1 MTVPTPPAAPADP
14 AAPPVVEAPPAQA
27 KPETDWKAEAR
38 KHEARA
44 KENAA
49 AAAEL
54 AALKESQ
61 KTEAQKLADKVVET
75 ERKVTATED
84 VLNRYKVALKHG
96 LAESDIEDL
105 NWSGTDEEIEA
116 RVKRFV
122 ERKAADPRPKGDPDQ
137 GPRGT
142 APTAGPAEE
151 FASFLQAQLRQ

>member
-1 MTVPTPPAAPADP
+1 MTAPDPTPPEAP
-14 AAPPVVEAPPAQA
+14 AAPSTPEAPPAQA

-38 KHEARA
+38 KHEQRA
-44 KENAA
+44 KDNAA

-61 KTEAQKLADKVVET
+61 KTEAQKLADRAAAAEQQTKD
-75 ERKVTATED
+75 AQD
-84 VLNRYKVALKHG
+84 ALNRYKVALRHG
-96 LAESDIEDL
+96 LAESDVEDL

-122 ERKAADPRPKGDPDQ
+122 AGKADRPRTDPDQ

-142 APTAGPAEE
+142 APTPGPAQE
-151 FASFLQAQLRQ
+151 FANFLQAQLRQT